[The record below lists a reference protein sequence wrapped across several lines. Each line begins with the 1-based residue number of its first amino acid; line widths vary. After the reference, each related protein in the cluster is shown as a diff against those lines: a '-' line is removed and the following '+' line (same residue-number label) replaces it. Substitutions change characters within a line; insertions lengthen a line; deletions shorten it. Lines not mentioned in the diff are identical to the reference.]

1 MKIEIWGDVVCPY
14 CYIGKGNL
22 AIALRHFAHAE
33 DVVVLN
39 RAFELDPR
47 FDKHSV
53 LTVEQAAARKYG
65 MTSQQT
71 EAAERRLQHSAREA
85 GLDYS
90 IDRPTG
96 NTFDV
101 HRVLRMS
108 EELGLRNQLTETV
121 FRMNFTNQANVFD
134 RNTLVDLATGV
145 GLDPVA
151 VREMLAG
158 DAYAKA
164 VHQEESA
171 AKRRGISTLP
181 VMLIDGTV
189 EIAGAQSPQTYLKAL
204 ERAWDAGHPSGVPT

>member
-1 MKIEIWGDVVCPY
+1 MKIEIWGDIVCPY

-22 AIALRHFAHAE
+22 VIALRQFAHAE

-47 FDKHSV
+47 FDKRSI

-65 MTSQQT
+65 MTPQQT
-71 EAAERRLQHSAREA
+71 EAAERRLQQSARKA

-96 NTFDV
+96 NTFDI

-108 EELGLRNQLTETV
+108 EDFGLRNQLTETL
-121 FRMNFTNQANVFD
+121 FGMNFTNQANVFD
-134 RNTLVDLATGV
+134 RDTLVGLATGA

-151 VREMLAG
+151 VREVLAG

-181 VMLIDGTV
+181 VMLIDSTIEV
-189 EIAGAQSPQTYLKAL
+189 AGARSPQTYLKAL
-204 ERAWDAGHPSGVPT
+204 EHAWDVGHPSGVPT